1 MKRLILLACASALA
15 ATTFAGDPMTIARQ
29 RAKDVS
35 SQAPARENQAINAN
49 LGTPQPQPAAPPNTA
64 PQPNPALAAMQ
75 LNVANIAK
83 DLEALQADP
92 LKKQPL
98 INDLGAAA
106 QGTNPS
112 KASVSKLTDDLAS
125 ALGGKNL
132 SPEQRTKIAQSL
144 RAFFN
149 SSHVSPAQQRTLL
162 DDLSKL
168 FPSAGVSA
176 DDTTK
181 IVNDFKAIAAE
192 TK

>member
-1 MKRLILLACASALA
+1 MAAAL
-15 ATTFAGDPMTIARQ
+15 AGDPMTIARQ
-29 RAKDVS
+29 RARDVS
-35 SQAPARENQAINAN
+35 TQAPARENQAINAN
-49 LGTPQPQPAAPPNTA
+49 LGTPQPTPTAPPNA
-64 PQPNPALAAMQ
+64 AAQPNPALAATQ
-75 LNVANIAK
+75 LNISNIAK

-98 INDLGAAA
+98 INDLVAAA

-112 KASVSKLTDDLAS
+112 KTSVAKLTDDLAS
-125 ALGGKNL
+125 VLGGKNL
-132 SPEQRTKIAQSL
+132 TPEQRTKLAQLL

-168 FPSAGVSA
+168 FQSAGVSA
-176 DDTTK
+176 DDATK
-181 IVNDFKAIAAE
+181 IVSDFKAIAAE

>member
-1 MKRLILLACASALA
+1 MKRLFILACSSALA

-35 SQAPARENQAINAN
+35 SQATARENQAINAN
-49 LGTPQPQPAAPPNTA
+49 TATPQPQPAAPQYTT
-64 PQPNPALAAMQ
+64 PQPNPALAATQ
-75 LNVANIAK
+75 LNISNIAK

-98 INDLGAAA
+98 INDLGVAA
-106 QGTNPS
+106 QGTSPS

-125 ALGGKNL
+125 VLGGKNL
-132 SPEQRTKIAQSL
+132 SKEQRTKLAQYL

-149 SSHVSPAQQRTLL
+149 SSHVAPAQQRTIL
-162 DDLSKL
+162 DDLQKL
-168 FPSAGVSA
+168 FQSAGVSV
-176 DDTTK
+176 DDATK
-181 IVNDFKAIAAE
+181 VVNDFKAIAAE